1 MISLS
6 FRASRRSV
14 LGAGAALLAMRLHAR
29 ADEPPAIL
37 VVGDSQA
44 QGLAGGLQRL
54 FRRGRAWRVIDRT
67 KISTG
72 LLPRSTYDWP
82 TQVHALVAADH
93 ADVAVAMFGANDRP
107 PQGAKEAQL
116 AAFEQ
121 TYGAHVAE
129 IARTLKSACRVVI
142 WVGHPIVRDE
152 AYQADMKVL
161 NAIYEKQA
169 TEAGA
174 IFLPLWER
182 FSKDGQYDAFG
193 PGEDGETTRLR
204 ADDGVHLSPAGYTA
218 AAKLVM
224 EKVAAA

>member
-6 FRASRRSV
+6 FTASRRSF
-14 LGAGAALLAMRLHAR
+14 LGAGAALMATRAR

-54 FRRGRAWRVIDRT
+54 FRRGRAWRVIDRS

-72 LLPRSTYDWP
+72 LLPRSSYDWP
-82 TQVHALVAADH
+82 VQVHALVAADR

-107 PQGAKEAQL
+107 PVGARDSQL

-129 IARTLKSACRVVI
+129 IARTLNAACRVVV

-152 AYQADMKVL
+152 AYQEDMKLL
-161 NAIYEKQA
+161 NAIYERQA

-174 IFLPLWER
+174 LFVSLWDR
-182 FSKDGQYDAFG
+182 FAKDGQYDAFG